1 MAGMVLPP
9 EKPDTAARRKP
20 VAPAPSS
27 PDEPKIVEKV
37 TTVPDSGPISRARG
51 STVTVPDYPERK
63 TR

>member
-1 MAGMVLPP
+1 
-9 EKPDTAARRKP
+9 
-20 VAPAPSS
+20 
-27 PDEPKIVEKV
+27 VEKV